1 MINPPQRSPREKVG
15 GLFHFGRMLDKIRA
29 HQRGELPEEYH
40 RNLGL
45 SVGLDGNL
53 CAFLN
58 ITFED
63 LCGRLRQGGSDEE
76 IREWCFARGLRPTK
90 GQIRIWNEFARKFG
104 WNDRATPFIETTK
117 AEDGLA
123 DRVELHTAFDLID
136 AREGRAQG
144 KS

>member
-1 MINPPQRSPREKVG
+1 
-15 GLFHFGRMLDKIRA
+15 MLDKIRA
-29 HQRGELPEEYH
+29 HQRGDLPEEYH

-53 CAFLN
+53 CTFLN
-58 ITFED
+58 IEFED
-63 LCGRLRQGGSDEE
+63 LCARVRSGGSDEE
-76 IREWCFARGLRPTK
+76 ILEWCFARGLRPTK

-117 AEDGLA
+117 AEEGLA
-123 DRVELHTAFDLID
+123 DRRDLPTAFDLID
-136 AREGRAQG
+136 TREGRGEG